1 MPLAHR
7 PAPIVM
13 YVFDGIVVAF
23 LFSWAVTLLAELQR
37 AEVLSIDKFLHLPV
51 SIKGVFLINYLS
63 SLVSLNLG
71 VFVPALL
78 GLSLGMAV
86 GISPAMLLVVPLVL
100 AFFLMV
106 TAVTYQFQGWLAS
119 LMVNPRRRKTVIVLI
134 TMGFVLLCQVPNLI
148 NFARPWKMES
158 NGWVSQ
164 RSKQQVELQILLQTK
179 QITPEEFTRRQKE
192 VNDQFFAQT
201 KASNEQIWRQV
212 EETTWFIN
220 LVLPPG
226 WLPLGAMS
234 IAEGNVLPAILGTLA
249 MTLIG
254 TASLWRSYRTT
265 LRLYTGHYT
274 AKQAKPVAAAPPR
287 PVGAPGRGLLERDL
301 PWVSEQVSAI
311 ALAGFRSLVRAPEAK
326 MLLLAPIIMVVIF
339 GAMFAVNDVDLPE
352 MVRPLVIFGGM
363 SMSLIGMIQLVG
375 NQFGFDRSGFRVFVL
390 CAAPRQDILMGKNL
404 AAAPF
409 VFALATGVALIVE
422 VIYPMRID
430 HLLASWP
437 QMVSM
442 FVLFSLV
449 ANCMSILAPT
459 PIAAGSLKPAN
470 PKLTIILLQMLFLS
484 LMPIFLVPL
493 LVPLGLEFLLTE
505 TNVVVGVPIYLI
517 LSLLIC
523 CGVLA
528 LYRLCLTWQG
538 QMLQWREQKI
548 LEVVTTKVE

>member
-1 MPLAHR
+1 
-7 PAPIVM
+7 
-13 YVFDGIVVAF
+13 
-23 LFSWAVTLLAELQR
+23 
-37 AEVLSIDKFLHLPV
+37 
-51 SIKGVFLINYLS
+51 
-63 SLVSLNLG
+63 
-71 VFVPALL
+71 
-78 GLSLGMAV
+78 
-86 GISPAMLLVVPLVL
+86 
-100 AFFLMV
+100 
-106 TAVTYQFQGWLAS
+106 
-119 LMVNPRRRKTVIVLI
+119 
-134 TMGFVLLCQVPNLI
+134 
-148 NFARPWKMES
+148 
-158 NGWVSQ
+158 
-164 RSKQQVELQILLQTK
+164 
-179 QITPEEFTRRQKE
+179 
-192 VNDQFFAQT
+192 
-201 KASNEQIWRQV
+201 
-212 EETTWFIN
+212 
-220 LVLPPG
+220 
-226 WLPLGAMS
+226 
-234 IAEGNVLPAILGTLA
+234 
-249 MTLIG
+249 
-254 TASLWRSYRTT
+254 
-265 LRLYTGHYT
+265 
-274 AKQAKPVAAAPPR
+274 
-287 PVGAPGRGLLERDL
+287 
-301 PWVSEQVSAI
+301 
-311 ALAGFRSLVRAPEAK
+311 
-326 MLLLAPIIMVVIF
+326 MVVVF
-339 GAMFAVNDVDLPE
+339 GAMFVVNDVDLPE